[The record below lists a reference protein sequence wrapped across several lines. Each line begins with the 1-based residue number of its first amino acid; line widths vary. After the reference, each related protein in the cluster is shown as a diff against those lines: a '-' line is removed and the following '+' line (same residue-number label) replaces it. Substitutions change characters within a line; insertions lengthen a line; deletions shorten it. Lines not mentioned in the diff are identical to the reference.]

1 MCEINEQSK
10 RLKFSS
16 VSYPLISPIQEQLF
30 SKMTSIDKLCLFQG
44 NLLYEGRMVL
54 WNLAVYSDNFKEKWM
69 NWSTREKIQEAQK
82 FLKCEQ
88 KYGKKLKNKKNPLKF
103 ISKLNISEKS
113 KYWLSLLDKF
123 SLKTMLFICNFDSVE
138 TEILGFFLIC
148 ESIRNLA
155 LIESYDIYFTKLLD
169 HAIYLRTEACSWL
182 QNEYGEY
189 AKIREN
195 IEIQIGLCNN
205 LQEYKKHL
213 MADVTNAQL
222 LLKKNLK
229 KVSKAKI

>member
-1 MCEINEQSK
+1 
-10 RLKFSS
+10 
-16 VSYPLISPIQEQLF
+16 
-30 SKMTSIDKLCLFQG
+30 
-44 NLLYEGRMVL
+44 
-54 WNLAVYSDNFKEKWM
+54 
-69 NWSTREKIQEAQK
+69 
-82 FLKCEQ
+82 
-88 KYGKKLKNKKNPLKF
+88 
-103 ISKLNISEKS
+103 
-113 KYWLSLLDKF
+113 
-123 SLKTMLFICNFDSVE
+123 MLFIYNFDSVE

-182 QNEYGEY
+182 QNEYREY

-229 KVSKAKI
+229 KASKAKI